1 MRLVCYSRA
10 DYWFSFVGMFFMAQ
24 LSHSLPRFTTT
35 LNYEHPQWQANAHV
49 IPLPYTPPAP
59 HRLIDELHYFSRVVK
74 AGLRGHT
81 LLLNSSSG
89 KLYPELMAA
98 AVLGL
103 LPHSKRPWIAMMGSM
118 WHVEPGLKYQVER
131 AIVRLANRAIQ
142 CYIVQSTE
150 ELETFPKIWSVEKNK
165 TRLCLYFHTFTDAD
179 LAIPPS
185 PHRDY
190 IFAGGNAHRDY
201 APLIDAAR
209 QLPNEQFIVAT
220 NRIQPDETTPPNVT
234 ICAVPH
240 EEFVALMRSAKLVVV
255 PIRHHLLRAAGQQ
268 TYLNAMLMK
277 KLTVVNEG
285 FAVHDHLRHQ
295 ENALIVDG
303 SATGYVDA
311 IKWALN
317 PQNSQQVAHIC
328 EQGYRDS
335 NEKFSYD
342 RHINRLIEILHEAHA
357 RP

>member
-1 MRLVCYSRA
+1 
-10 DYWFSFVGMFFMAQ
+10 MAHITHNSPQ
-24 LSHSLPRFTTT
+24 FTTT
-35 LNYEHPQWQANAHV
+35 LNYDHPQWQANAHV
-49 IPLPYTPPAP
+49 IPLPYVPPAP
-59 HRLIDELHYFSRVVK
+59 HSLIDELHYFSRVVK
-74 AGLRGHT
+74 AGLRGQA

-103 LPHSKRPWIAMMGSM
+103 LPRAKRPWIAMMGSM
-118 WHVEPGLKYQVER
+118 WHVEPGMKYKIEQ

-142 CYIVQSTE
+142 RYIVQSTE
-150 ELETFPKIWSVEKNK
+150 ELEMFPKIWGVEKTK
-165 TRLCLYFHTFTDAD
+165 TRLCLYFHTFTAED

-185 PHRDY
+185 SHSNF

-201 APLIDAAR
+201 APLIQAAR
-209 QLPNEQFIVAT
+209 QLPDEQFIIAT
-220 NRIQPDETTPPNVT
+220 NRIQPNETTPPNVT

-277 KLTVVNEG
+277 KLTIVNEG

-303 SATGYVDA
+303 SANSYAEA
-311 IKWALN
+311 IRWALN
-317 PQNSQQVAHIC
+317 PQNNQQVAHIC

-335 NEKFSYD
+335 SEKFSYD
-342 RHINRLIEILHEAHA
+342 RHINRLIEILQEAQPRA
-357 RP
+357 